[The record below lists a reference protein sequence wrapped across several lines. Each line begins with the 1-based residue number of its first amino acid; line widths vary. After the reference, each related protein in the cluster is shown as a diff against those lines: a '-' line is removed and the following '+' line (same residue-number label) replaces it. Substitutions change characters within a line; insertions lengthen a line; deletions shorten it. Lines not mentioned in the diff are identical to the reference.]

1 MQDEVNKI
9 IFNALTDGRE
19 IWLPGIGWLVLESRR
34 AWRSSARQLERP
46 RRRVVF
52 LSESKGASLVD
63 LIAQAGGCNA
73 TVAQDIYDRWLEKV
87 RTEDGLSIAGVG
99 TLQHKYFTIDSHLDA
114 LLNPLGHD
122 PVALKPRSSRMLL
135 FLVVVLL
142 CMGAAGGASWWM
154 WEAGWIG
161 FSGISRPMETLVET
175 RISDRTLAEEQTV
188 ATELPDSLTFA
199 EGGSESASVKSPAAE
214 TSADGVSAGVSAEN
228 PVSVSR
234 ESLDPASGNEPL
246 EAARMISGRTYVI
259 LGVFSTEQ
267 NARRAVKEANTR
279 APRTSLRLYHFGEK
293 WAVSAFENDSAAEC
307 RTYMNNAGSDL
318 NGAWPYT
325 KK

>member
-9 IFNALTDGRE
+9 IFNALTAGRE
-19 IWLPGIGWLVLESRR
+19 VWLPGIGWLVLESRR
-34 AWRSSARQLERP
+34 AWRSSARQLEKP

-52 LSESKGASLVD
+52 LSESKGVSLVD
-63 LIAQAGGCNA
+63 LIAQAGGCDA
-73 TVAQDIYDRWLEKV
+73 TLAQDIYDRWLEKV

-99 TLQHKYFTIDSHLDA
+99 ILQHKYFTIDSHLDA

-142 CMGAAGGASWWM
+142 CMGAAGAASWWM
-154 WEAGWIG
+154 WEAGWIS
-161 FSGISRPMETLVET
+161 FSGISRQPETLVET
-175 RISDRTLAEEQTV
+175 RIPDRMPAAEQPV
-188 ATELPDSLTFA
+188 VPELPDSLTLA
-199 EGGSESASVKSPAAE
+199 EYGAESTSVKSQAAVA
-214 TSADGVSAGVSAEN
+214 SADGVSAGVSAEN
-228 PVSVSR
+228 PV
-234 ESLDPASGNEPL
+234 AKSGEGLNSATENEPL
-246 EAARMISGRTYVI
+246 EVARMISGRTYVI

-267 NARRAVKEANTR
+267 NARRAVTEANVR
-279 APRTSLRLYHFGEK
+279 APRTSLRLYHFGAK